1 MVSEEEIIEK
11 PKSRKKGLYHN
22 IIFCPYCGKATD
34 NKLLLIEQTSIC
46 LECDQDMN
54 IILLEAR
61 SKRQFDQKCIVCS
74 YDNPTGA
81 QYCIKCSSSKFSEK
95 KKSKSKF
102 LNRQSLIILGISF
115 LISLGVSLGLV
126 FGIASEYIIV
136 KNIIA
141 VLTIIPFTLIF
152 SWFFFVLI
160 RVFTK
165 KEGRKN

>member
-54 IILLEAR
+54 SILLEAR
-61 SKRQFDQKCIVCS
+61 AKRQFDQKCIVCS
-74 YDNPTGA
+74 YANPTGA
-81 QYCIKCSSSKFSEK
+81 KHCIKCSSSNFSEK
-95 KKSKSKF
+95 NKIKSKF

-115 LISLGVSLGLV
+115 LISLGISLGLV
-126 FGIASEYIIV
+126 FGIASEFIIV
-136 KNIIA
+136 KNVVA

-165 KEGRKN
+165 KERRKN